1 MSTLMYM
8 QGQNYDRPSGL
19 RFAKMLGRICERA
32 EFKNKL
38 TFIELY
44 SYKPTF
50 SIRGDAN

>member
-19 RFAKMLGRICERA
+19 GFAKMLGRICERA

-38 TFIELY
+38 TLLNFTPIN
-44 SYKPTF
+44 PPF
-50 SIRGDAN
+50 R